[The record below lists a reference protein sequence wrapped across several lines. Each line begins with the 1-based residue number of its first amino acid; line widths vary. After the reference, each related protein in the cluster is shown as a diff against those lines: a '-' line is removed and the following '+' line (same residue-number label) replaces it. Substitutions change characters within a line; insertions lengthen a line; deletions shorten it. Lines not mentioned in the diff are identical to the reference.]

1 MNTKNFETVEKT
13 LSKLRETEALVNILV
28 TQNRGELMKILKK
41 SRNAEEKE
49 ALLESITYIDDIVEP
64 ISSAIEALENI
75 EEDD

>member
-41 SRNAEEKE
+41 KR
-49 ALLESITYIDDIVEP
+49 Y
-64 ISSAIEALENI
+64 
-75 EEDD
+75 

>member
-49 ALLESITYIDDIVEP
+49 ALLESITYIDDIMEP

>member
-13 LSKLRETEALVNILV
+13 LSKLRETEALVNTLV

-49 ALLESITYIDDIVEP
+49 ALLESITYIDDIMEP
-64 ISSAIEALENI
+64 ISSAIDALENI